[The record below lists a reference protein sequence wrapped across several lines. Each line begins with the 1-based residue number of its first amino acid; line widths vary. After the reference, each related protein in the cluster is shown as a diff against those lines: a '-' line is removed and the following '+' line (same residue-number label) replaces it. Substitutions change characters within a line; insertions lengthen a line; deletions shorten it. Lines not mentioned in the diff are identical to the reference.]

1 MFELEFE
8 LENAAMMNWLRCSA
22 EEAEQM
28 TKCMTEELRRLI
40 NECIPCHLKFGLE
53 LEVAADPQFP
63 PEAARITNVV
73 VPGYSTGAPFA
84 FAGSMPS
91 PISRKNL
98 EVVCKNPY
106 YVTEKTDGSNKLIF
120 TN

>member
-1 MFELEFE
+1 
-8 LENAAMMNWLRCSA
+8 
-22 EEAEQM
+22 
-28 TKCMTEELRRLI
+28 
-40 NECIPCHLKFGLE
+40 
-53 LEVAADPQFP
+53 
-63 PEAARITNVV
+63 VV